1 MRPWFGRNRAA
12 DPEANKR
19 LRTRYTCAMAL
30 TDVESYRQL
39 EKDYERAL
47 EEYAQL
53 EATYRAAPLG
63 TEASRQAYEQL
74 EAKSRELEDVYA
86 KLRDMRNRLAHG
98 REEAPQKVLASVK

>member
-1 MRPWFGRNRAA
+1 MRPWFGRSRAA
-12 DPEANKR
+12 DPEANRR

-47 EEYAQL
+47 QEYAHL
-53 EATYRAAPLG
+53 EAAYNAAPHG
-63 TEASRQAYEQL
+63 TESSRQAYEQL
-74 EAKSRELEDVYA
+74 EAKSRELQELYG
-86 KLRDMRNRLAHG
+86 KLRDMRQRLAHG